1 MTNALTY
8 DVPLV
13 STRYARR
20 FLRFMESKG
29 VSADVL
35 LSNSEVDADTLNNP
49 DAFLSVNQVIRVLE
63 HAEWLV
69 ADERAAF
76 QFGQQLDLIA
86 HGLFGYVL
94 LSRDDY
100 YKLVEMVVEHLR
112 VCLPLIDMEFS
123 IVGTDARIR
132 LHDTWK
138 MGKARP
144 FLAKIYM
151 GSIYTVA
158 SQISRNM
165 RFEFDFDSELDG
177 DAWHAI
183 APDADWQFG
192 SEYNQVTLP
201 LIGRHSQV
209 DHHRV
214 AYSLAKERC
223 RENASIGRERSESRE
238 RNESRERKESSEIAI
253 QVREY
258 ILKSPGRAT
267 LERTA
272 QQLNM
277 SARNLRNHLSHAG
290 TSFREMHNEIRRS
303 YADLYLAET
312 PVPLEDIARKLG
324 FSDQASFTRAY
335 RSWTGNTPG
344 DYRRQAKSTAH

>member
-35 LSNSEVDADTLNNP
+35 LSNSEVDAETLNNP

-123 IVGTDARIR
+123 ISGTDARIR

-177 DAWHAI
+177 DSWHAV

-192 SEYNQVTLP
+192 REYNQVTLP
-201 LIGRHSQV
+201 IIGRHSQV

-223 RENASIGRERSESRE
+223 RENATSTGR
-238 RNESRERKESSEIAI
+238 ESSEIAT
-253 QVREY
+253 QVREH
-258 ILKSPGRAT
+258 ILKAPGRAT
-267 LERTA
+267 LERAA

-277 SARNLRNHLSHAG
+277 SARNLRNHLSQAG

-312 PVPLEDIARKLG
+312 PVHLEDIARKLG

>member
-8 DVPLV
+8 DVPLI

-20 FLRFMESKG
+20 FLRFMGTKG

-35 LSNSEVDADTLNNP
+35 LSNSEVDAATLNNP
-49 DAFLSVNQVIRVLE
+49 DAFLSVNQVIRTLE

-94 LSRDDY
+94 LSQDDY
-100 YKLVEMVVEHLR
+100 CKLVEMVVEHLR
-112 VCLPLIDMEFS
+112 VCLPLVDMEVS
-123 IVGTDARIR
+123 ISGSDVRIR
-132 LHDTWK
+132 LHDTWQ

-165 RFEFDFDSELDG
+165 QFEFDFSSELNDA
-177 DAWHAI
+177 AWHAV
-183 APDADWQFG
+183 APDAKWRFG
-192 SEYNQVTLP
+192 AEHNQVTLP
-201 LIGRHSQV
+201 IIGRHHQD
-209 DHHRV
+209 DHQRV
-214 AYSLAKERC
+214 AYSLAKERY
-223 RENASIGRERSESRE
+223 RENATVSEE
-238 RNESRERKESSEIAI
+238 ANEIAT
-253 QVREY
+253 QVREQ

-277 SARNLRNHLSHAG
+277 SARHLRNHLSQAG

-335 RSWTGNTPG
+335 RSWTGKTPG
-344 DYRRQAKSTAH
+344 DYRRQAKSATSCN